1 MSDIELIKK
10 AKNGDNEAIE
20 KLLNEHKQLVNFVT
34 RKYFLVGGDND
45 DLLQEGMIALC
56 KAINSYDETKGVSFA
71 TYAKTVIEHT
81 IINAIKS
88 DASNKNI
95 LLNNSYGLTNQGQI
109 TNNSEDDFG
118 YTIASDSLTP
128 ESQVI
133 STEQT
138 KDIVKQIKD
147 CLSDYELKI
156 LKFYLKGLSYTQI
169 ATELG
174 VSSKSVDNALN
185 RIKNKLNF
193 LKENN

>member
-10 AKNGDNEAIE
+10 AKNGDNQAIE

-45 DLLQEGMIALC
+45 DLLQEGMIALY
-56 KAINSYDETKGVSFA
+56 KAINSYDETKGVAFA

-88 DASNKNI
+88 DASNKNVM
-95 LLNNSYGLTNQGQI
+95 LNSSYGLTNQGQV
-109 TNNSEDDFG
+109 TNNSDDDFG
-118 YTIASDSLTP
+118 YTIASDSLSP

-169 ATELG
+169 AGELS

-193 LKENN
+193 LKENK

>member
-71 TYAKTVIEHT
+71 TYAKTVIENT

-109 TNNSEDDFG
+109 TNNNEDDFG

>member
-71 TYAKTVIEHT
+71 TYAKTVIENT

-156 LKFYLKGLSYTQI
+156 LKYYLKGLSYTQI